1 MLCPNNKQ
9 RTKLFECAGT
19 ARFAYN
25 WALNYQQ
32 MNYDIGNDFLSDCD
46 LRKTFT
52 KLKQKDKFKWIN
64 DYSNNIMK
72 QAIKDACNLYKNFFK
87 GLAKYPKFK
96 SKRKSKPSFYVD
108 TCKIQFTDTHI
119 KLEKIADS
127 TRKNRAKANW
137 IRLAEHNRIPLNC
150 KYYNPRV
157 TFDGLNWW
165 ISVGVEFSENTEKPL
180 NDGIGIDIGIK
191 DLAICSD
198 KNTYKNINK
207 TAKVKKL
214 KKKKRRL
221 QRKISKKYLK
231 NKKGVC
237 YCKTKNIL
245 KSEKQLLKINHRLTN
260 IRHNYLHYVTSEI
273 ISRKPKFIVLED
285 LNVKGM
291 MKNKHLAKAIQE
303 QCFYEFYRQMQYKC
317 NWNNIEFTTADRYYP
332 SSKMCSCC
340 GNIKK
345 DLKLKDRIYICAE
358 CGNVIDRDYQASV
371 NLKRYKELTAQQKQ
385 MSLICTDTLVGN
397 LSLWSAIP
405 NESS

>member
-180 NDGIGIDIGIK
+180 NDGLGIDIGIK